1 MFQPAIP
8 MSGYGGW
15 KLLQATY
22 DRQFEGFSQ
31 SPAVANDRAYFLE
44 KFSKPVELETFLSD
58 KRLLRVSLTAFD
70 LGGEEWKGGFIRKV
84 VEEAADIESTF
95 LQRLNKPDYTNF
107 SKTFKLQDGKIAL
120 TEEAALEIADKFESA
135 SFREAVGEVDN
146 SMRLSLNYQNRMPSL
161 AGAESSEK
169 AKLYRILGNVPL
181 RTVMETALGL
191 PSDFTKLDIDRQA
204 DLLKE
209 QLQSKVGITDISQ
222 LGEPETVDKVLQRFH
237 AMESIQNGPSATTPG
252 YSALTL
258 LGRTGYGFGAQASE
272 NLFLSLLR

>member
-31 SPAVANDRAYFLE
+31 SPSVANDRAYFLE
-44 KFSKPVELETFLSD
+44 TFSKPVELETFLSD

-84 VEEAADIESTF
+84 VEEAADPASTF
-95 LQRLNKPDYTNF
+95 LQRLNQPDYTSF
-107 SKTFKLQDGKIAL
+107 SKSFKLQDGKIAL
-120 TEEAALEIADKFESA
+120 TEEAALELADKFESA
-135 SFREAVGEVDN
+135 AFREAVGDVDN
-146 SMRLSLNYQNRMPSL
+146 NMRLSLNYQNKISDI
-161 AGAESSEK
+161 AGAASSEE
-169 AKLYRILGNVPL
+169 AILYRMLGNVPV

-191 PSDFTKLDIDRQA
+191 PSDFTKLDIERQA
-204 DLLKE
+204 VILKE
-209 QLQSKVGITDISQ
+209 QLQSKIGINDIAE
-222 LGEPETVDKVLQRFH
+222 LAEPEKVEKVIQRFH
-237 AMESIQNGPSATTPG
+237 AMESINNGPSATTPG
-252 YSALTL
+252 YAALTL
-258 LGRTGYGFGAQASE
+258 LGGSGFGAQASE